1 MQNELNVSIAPHIK
15 SPRTTTGIMLD
26 VIIALCPAA
35 IAGIIIFGIGAFAVI
50 AMSVIA
56 AVAAE
61 YLFCLITKR
70 PNTVKDLSAAVTG
83 LLLALN
89 LPADTPVWQ
98 VAIGAVFAVIFVKCI
113 FGGIGQNFANPAITA
128 RIFMLI
134 AFTNV
139 TVSAYPIWQ
148 KVDTISSAT
157 PLAQLTDKS
166 LPNLL
171 DLFIGN
177 RGGAI
182 GEVCIAALLI
192 GAVYLIVKKVISPA
206 APLAFIGTVYAMSLI
221 YEGGDFIMSLG
232 WIMSGGLVLGAF
244 FMATDYATTPT
255 TTVGKI
261 VFGVGAGLITAMIRF
276 FGTYPEGVSFAILL
290 MNILTPYIDRFTQRK
305 PFGGDAK

>member
-276 FGTYPEGVSFAILL
+276 FGTYPEGVSYAILL